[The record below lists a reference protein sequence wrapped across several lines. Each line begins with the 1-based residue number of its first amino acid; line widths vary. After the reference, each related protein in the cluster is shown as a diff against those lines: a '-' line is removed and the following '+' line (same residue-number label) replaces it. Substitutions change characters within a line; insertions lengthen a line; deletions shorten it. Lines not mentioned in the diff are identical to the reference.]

1 MIRKLPGRRK
11 LKVRA
16 EYRQRKVHANDSQTP
31 TNHIPYQ
38 RPQSLGKAVSRVRHH
53 LPYSPPNKA
62 AVMTGVAQSI
72 GVQLDVKMKTQVN
85 GPTMLSEET
94 TQCVQTFYTMPSD
107 DSSSAS
113 KVPNIC
119 RRLAINP

>member
-31 TNHIPYQ
+31 TNHIHYQ
-38 RPQSLGKAVSRVRHH
+38 RPQSLGKAVSRVRQH
-53 LPYSPPNKA
+53 LPYSPRKKA
-62 AVMTGVAQSI
+62 AVMTGVAHSV

-94 TQCVQTFYTMPSD
+94 THVFKPFTLCHQMIVHRH
-107 DSSSAS
+107 
-113 KVPNIC
+113 
-119 RRLAINP
+119 RRYRISVVD